1 MVPLLTG
8 VLARGLD
15 ELGLEN
21 VVDVAE
27 AVEVALA
34 ELDHEVVR
42 HDPPSL
48 DVDRALVVHLAH
60 QSAAEFDGANRAART
75 TEHALDHTLQPALQ

>member
-1 MVPLLTG
+1 MSAKP
-8 VLARGLD
+8 
-15 ELGLEN
+15 
-21 VVDVAE
+21 
-27 AVEVALA
+27 VEVARA

-42 HDPPSL
+42 HDPPAL

-60 QSAAEFDGANRAART
+60 QPAAELDGADRAART